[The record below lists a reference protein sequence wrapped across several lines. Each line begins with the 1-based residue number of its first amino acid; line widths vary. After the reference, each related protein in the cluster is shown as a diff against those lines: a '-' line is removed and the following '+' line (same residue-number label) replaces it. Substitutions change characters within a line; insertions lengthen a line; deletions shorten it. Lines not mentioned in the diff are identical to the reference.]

1 MGLVLVK
8 IIIISASSIDQMD
21 VNWILEDEMKKKPW
35 ITLIKDYLLEGTLS
49 SGKKERRKLLRK
61 AHRFLRKVEG
71 SPFPYR
77 GVPPTKK
84 SRGYLQMYTQEP
96 AEIILGKLWRK
107 RSFIAGTFGQRS
119 FGMRL
124 IIPGNAI
131 DAKGSQRFL
140 KLYLQKISK
149 WSVHDHLQ
157 FMSDIIGVLPMFKG
171 GSKYVIVTIDY
182 FIK

>member
-84 SRGYLQMYTQEP
+84 SRGYL
-96 AEIILGKLWRK
+96 
-107 RSFIAGTFGQRS
+107 
-119 FGMRL
+119 
-124 IIPGNAI
+124 
-131 DAKGSQRFL
+131 
-140 KLYLQKISK
+140 
-149 WSVHDHLQ
+149 
-157 FMSDIIGVLPMFKG
+157 
-171 GSKYVIVTIDY
+171 
-182 FIK
+182 